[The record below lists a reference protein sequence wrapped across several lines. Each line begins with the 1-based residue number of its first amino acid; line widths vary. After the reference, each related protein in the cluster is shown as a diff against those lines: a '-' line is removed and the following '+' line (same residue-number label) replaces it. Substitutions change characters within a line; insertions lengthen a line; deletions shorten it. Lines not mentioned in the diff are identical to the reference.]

1 MRLRLE
7 LMQLEIGM
15 STSRYLP
22 ASGTAGF
29 ERSLVRGNKRLP
41 APPPMIT
48 ARTLTVFGADRFC
61 PISPHLLTP
70 LSHANAS
77 PRNGATTVIGQS
89 LLGFARHAPTIKSLV
104 SPCIDL
110 YR

>member
-7 LMQLEIGM
+7 LMQFEIGM

-29 ERSLVRGNKRLP
+29 DRSLVSGNSRLP

-48 ARTLTVFGADRFC
+48 ARTFTVFGADRFC
-61 PISPHLLTP
+61 PISPRLLTP

-77 PRNGATTVIGQS
+77 LRNGVATDWLMRFRLRVAQVQWIG
-89 LLGFARHAPTIKSLV
+89 
-104 SPCIDL
+104 
-110 YR
+110 